1 MSALSIHVDAMVDDM
16 RTFQSEG
23 IVVII
28 EVDGVVLLVKPH
40 DHPVLQGLLIHHDIT
55 RLDAMIDGNTL
66 HEAHEQLRLRLLI
79 ADLRYCSVWI
89 PSRTSENTKSPMP
102 ASRQRVFTRLCKY
115 RAAKSESHNEQDD
128 DRC

>member
-1 MSALSIHVDAMVDDM
+1 MVDDM
-16 RTFQSEG
+16 RTFQSEV

-40 DHPVLQGLLIHHDIT
+40 DHPVLQGRLIHHDIT
-55 RLDAMIDGNTL
+55 HLDTVIDGDTL

-79 ADLRYCSVWI
+79 ADLQVLLGLDSQQDEREHEEPNARV
-89 PSRTSENTKSPMP
+89 TP
-102 ASRQRVFTRLCKY
+102 ACFHPVMQIQGT
-115 RAAKSESHNEQDD
+115 KSESHNEQDD

>member
-1 MSALSIHVDAMVDDM
+1 MVDDM

-28 EVDGVVLLVKPH
+28 EVDGVVLLVESH
-40 DHPVLQGLLIHHDIT
+40 NHAVLQGPRTHQHVLHV
-55 RLDAMIDGNTL
+55 DAMIDGNTL

-79 ADLRYCSVWI
+79 ADLQVLLGLDSQQDEREHEEPNARV
-89 PSRTSENTKSPMP
+89 TP
-102 ASRQRVFTRLCKY
+102 ACFHPVMQIQGT
-115 RAAKSESHNEQDD
+115 KSESHNEQDD